1 MNSQGH
7 QLPEMGF
14 WGHVDAL
21 RNLLLRGALIVVVL
35 TIALFAV
42 MPWIF
47 DSVILAPCRSD
58 FILYRL
64 FEKITS
70 LSPALPAFDNAGFE
84 VKLINIQLA
93 SQFFIHMSTSFW
105 LAVILSMPV
114 LMYLLWGFVAPAL
127 YPGEKRGVKRAF
139 LLGNVMFYI
148 GVAMGYF
155 IVFPVTL
162 RFLAEYQVS
171 EMVPN
176 QISLDSYMDNL
187 MVLILVMGLVFELPL
202 VSWLL
207 GTMGILKR
215 HFFVTF
221 RRHAIAAL
229 LILAAVITPTGDP
242 FTLMIVFLP
251 IYGLWEASA
260 FLVPDA
266 RDEDSDDAGEAD
278 EGDDVDRRRP
288 GKEENPAGDS
298 APAMVPTEEV
308 DRYAPTYR
316 RHPVAGR
323 NDRE

>member
-1 MNSQGH
+1 MSSGSE
-7 QLPEMGF
+7 LTEMGF
-14 WGHVDAL
+14 WSHVEAL
-21 RNLLLRGALIVVVL
+21 RNVLLRGALIVVAATV
-35 TIALFAV
+35 ILFAA

-58 FILYRL
+58 FILYRV

-70 LSPALPAFDNAGFE
+70 LSSLLPDFANDGFE

-114 LMYLLWGFVAPAL
+114 LMYLMWDFVSPAL
-127 YPGEKRGVKRAF
+127 YPSERRGARRAF
-139 LLGNVMFYI
+139 LLGNIMFYL

-155 IVFPVTL
+155 VVFPVTL

-207 GTMGILKR
+207 GTMGILR
-215 HFFVTF
+215 RSFFEKF

-242 FTLMIVFLP
+242 FTLMVVFLP
-251 IYGLWEASA
+251 VYGLWEASA
-260 FLVPDA
+260 FLVP
-266 RDEDSDDAGEAD
+266 RSEPDDD
-278 EGDDVDRRRP
+278 TPDDNDTDDDTDPGDDTDPADGHNDSP
-288 GKEENPAGDS
+288 GDTPDTLPPDKPHTD
-298 APAMVPTEEV
+298 T
-308 DRYAPTYR
+308 DRYSPAYN
-316 RHPVAGR
+316 RHPV
-323 NDRE
+323 